1 MTERTDNEI
10 EYLSTL
16 LSKLN
21 ALSTFLQDEPLPSHE
36 TTLPEWHTFLST
48 MKSILGHLSNDMS
61 FIAGLMAKDYL
72 CSSLPLRDF
81 DVAAKPQGAPGLD
94 IDELTLDG
102 RRVVAEIKTT
112 TPYKIA
118 DLGAQQRTSF
128 EKDFAKLNAA
138 NAELKYFF
146 LTDKAAFAVV
156 KQKYRSRI
164 PNVTVVLL
172 PQGDDL
178 QPLPPTIDSA

>member
-1 MTERTDNEI
+1 
-10 EYLSTL
+10 
-16 LSKLN
+16 
-21 ALSTFLQDEPLPSHE
+21 
-36 TTLPEWHTFLST
+36 
-48 MKSILGHLSNDMS
+48 MS
-61 FIAGLMAKDYL
+61 
-72 CSSLPLRDF
+72 
-81 DVAAKPQGAPGLD
+81 
-94 IDELTLDG
+94 
-102 RRVVAEIKTT
+102 T

-146 LTDKAAFAVV
+146 LTDKTAFAVV
-156 KQKYRSRI
+156 KHKYRSRI

-172 PQGDDL
+172 PQGDEL